1 MASNNFDRMITGE
14 TPAPAIPN
22 RAKVAQGQRK
32 RRAVVGVM
40 AAFCC
45 LSLVLVALLA
55 GAAGAS
61 VQNALLGVFGWSGIG
76 YGLAVV
82 AGAIFVWARKP
93 LAKRARAKGENVKK
107 ARVGV
112 VLGIAVL
119 AVCVLVYLQI
129 ITTVGLFA
137 TLEGV
142 HGKGNAVSFEAYAA
156 ACFQNGRQT
165 SGGVL
170 MALLS
175 YLPMITGARAWCIG
189 LAVLFFLV
197 LFALIWPFW
206 FINKEQRLI
215 AEEGASTL
223 ALSETDT
230 PAEDKLFVASIAPEP
245 SRRGRGRGRERAREK
260 FDLRFPNDE
269 AEDVEEEAIDPMDD
283 LDAGLDET
291 APEYKRILA
300 AESNPEARRRMAK
313 ELLLDLPAEE
323 ASKLFMPRE
332 SESDSSREADHPLQ
346 FGERKSVV
354 AEFGAPKPASEAPV
368 ERRRSSFDILF
379 GEPEPTPPPKPVERP
394 RPSGIMAGETME
406 TILPKKMPPELPR
419 REEPRPAVA
428 PSAPTVAPAREPITP
443 TARPTV
449 PPSAPTPPP
458 SSTPAARGISWADS
472 ASSVPQTP
480 ASTAGIRP
488 TVYPSFTEE
497 DPLERALDTLDEPME
512 DEEEIEVDPRGYVER
527 EEEAVPPSFGGFVA
541 REVPSREKEEDK
553 GEDVADVDVVPRTL
567 AIPVERTRA
576 EARAFAPAP
585 KRTPRPYVAP
595 PLSLLNE
602 YAPPVDMEDYN
613 RMYSTLEEAFAS
625 YGIEVRVIGH
635 TRGPTYTQYAV
646 QLADG
651 VSFKRVATL
660 EQDIVRK
667 MRLSEEISIVPKV
680 KNLDAIGIEV
690 VNRTR
695 ARVPLK
701 PLLSGQVFRQEKKLY
716 FVLGVDVMGNPYYCD
731 ILSGPHMLIAG
742 SSGSGKSVCLNTL
755 ICSLLFNYKPDYV
768 KFILIDP
775 KGGVELDVYNDLP
788 HNLLGK
794 AAVTPT
800 STIRSLDWA
809 IEEMERRYGM
819 MKEANV
825 RNLGAYN
832 DVMMSK
838 GYPRVPYLLVIID
851 ELADLMKS
859 SKKMAT
865 DLEQRIAR
873 LTAKARACG
882 IHVIVA
888 TQRPSVDVITGTIKN
903 NIPTRVAFKTA
914 TQIDSKTILEK
925 GCAEKLYGKG
935 DMFFMS
941 SEFNEFKR
949 LQGPFLDDSEVY
961 SITEYIRE
969 HNDSTADE
977 TLADR
982 IFREDPVDSAG
993 DAQIEEDFGIT
1004 KENAASGT
1012 LGGDSLFEQAVR
1024 YAVTQGSIS
1033 ISRLQRAFRIGFT
1046 RAGYLID
1053 EMEKRGIID
1062 VAVPG
1067 SSQPRRVMIT
1077 SEELEEIFPSG
1088 EDD

>member
-1 MASNNFDRMITGE
+1 M
-14 TPAPAIPN
+14 
-22 RAKVAQGQRK
+22 
-32 RRAVVGVM
+32 
-40 AAFCC
+40 
-45 LSLVLVALLA
+45 
-55 GAAGAS
+55 
-61 VQNALLGVFGWSGIG
+61 
-76 YGLAVV
+76 
-82 AGAIFVWARKP
+82 
-93 LAKRARAKGENVKK
+93 
-107 ARVGV
+107 
-112 VLGIAVL
+112 
-119 AVCVLVYLQI
+119 
-129 ITTVGLFA
+129 
-137 TLEGV
+137 
-142 HGKGNAVSFEAYAA
+142 
-156 ACFQNGRQT
+156 
-165 SGGVL
+165 
-170 MALLS
+170 
-175 YLPMITGARAWCIG
+175 
-189 LAVLFFLV
+189 
-197 LFALIWPFW
+197 
-206 FINKEQRLI
+206 
-215 AEEGASTL
+215 
-223 ALSETDT
+223 
-230 PAEDKLFVASIAPEP
+230 
-245 SRRGRGRGRERAREK
+245 
-260 FDLRFPNDE
+260 
-269 AEDVEEEAIDPMDD
+269 
-283 LDAGLDET
+283 
-291 APEYKRILA
+291 
-300 AESNPEARRRMAK
+300 
-313 ELLLDLPAEE
+313 
-323 ASKLFMPRE
+323 
-332 SESDSSREADHPLQ
+332 
-346 FGERKSVV
+346 
-354 AEFGAPKPASEAPV
+354 
-368 ERRRSSFDILF
+368 
-379 GEPEPTPPPKPVERP
+379 
-394 RPSGIMAGETME
+394 
-406 TILPKKMPPELPR
+406 
-419 REEPRPAVA
+419 
-428 PSAPTVAPAREPITP
+428 
-443 TARPTV
+443 
-449 PPSAPTPPP
+449 
-458 SSTPAARGISWADS
+458 
-472 ASSVPQTP
+472 
-480 ASTAGIRP
+480 
-488 TVYPSFTEE
+488 
-497 DPLERALDTLDEPME
+497 
-512 DEEEIEVDPRGYVER
+512 
-527 EEEAVPPSFGGFVA
+527 
-541 REVPSREKEEDK
+541 
-553 GEDVADVDVVPRTL
+553 
-567 AIPVERTRA
+567 
-576 EARAFAPAP
+576 
-585 KRTPRPYVAP
+585 
-595 PLSLLNE
+595 
-602 YAPPVDMEDYN
+602 
-613 RMYSTLEEAFAS
+613 
-625 YGIEVRVIGH
+625 
-635 TRGPTYTQYAV
+635 
-646 QLADG
+646 
-651 VSFKRVATL
+651 
-660 EQDIVRK
+660 
-667 MRLSEEISIVPKV
+667 
-680 KNLDAIGIEV
+680 
-690 VNRTR
+690 
-695 ARVPLK
+695 
-701 PLLSGQVFRQEKKLY
+701 
-716 FVLGVDVMGNPYYCD
+716 
-731 ILSGPHMLIAG
+731 
-742 SSGSGKSVCLNTL
+742 NTL